1 MVCTVC
7 FILFF
12 YSFLC
17 DIPGPLTIW
26 SQRLSSSSVM
36 DLSYSRHEVQ
46 SLVSSKDMF
55 ADSHKNLIIR
65 NPRGKFET
73 ACWDTFLDIRCV
85 QNPRRVVTL
94 IHNLGRATVFNNLP
108 ESSWFTI
115 FRDAF
120 PHEEI
125 VWAFGEPSWALH
137 TQETQRMRRRSA
149 TT

>member
-1 MVCTVC
+1 SRTKSTRRMVCTVC

-65 NPRGKFET
+65 NPREPKESRNP
-73 ACWDTFLDIRCV
+73 DTQLRKSRINSQV
-85 QNPRRVVTL
+85 L
-94 IHNLGRATVFNNLP
+94 
-108 ESSWFTI
+108 
-115 FRDAF
+115 
-120 PHEEI
+120 
-125 VWAFGEPSWALH
+125 
-137 TQETQRMRRRSA
+137 
-149 TT
+149 